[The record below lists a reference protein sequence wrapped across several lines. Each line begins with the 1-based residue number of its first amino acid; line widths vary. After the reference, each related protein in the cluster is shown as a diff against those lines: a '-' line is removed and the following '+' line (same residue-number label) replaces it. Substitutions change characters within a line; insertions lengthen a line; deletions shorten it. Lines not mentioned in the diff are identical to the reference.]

1 MVHLVYTLKIAIQ
14 QRFFLLKLYVDVAII
29 TTYGDEKTTLP
40 REVLVSISKNA
51 KIYKYIGSIIGKCN
65 N

>member
-1 MVHLVYTLKIAIQ
+1 M
-14 QRFFLLKLYVDVAII
+14 AII

-51 KIYKYIGSIIGKCN
+51 KIYISIVLLENAIIETSSFIIDKSLITMDGGTTAGVF
-65 N
+65 